1 MDTRRRNLAVALIIF
16 GVIFLLVQMNALSFS
31 GIGAFFGSLG
41 QGFGEFFGNLGRGFG
56 EFFGGFGRMIG
67 EFFGS
72 IPWGNI
78 WRLWPFILIVIGLAM
93 IFRRPSASGEKA
105 KYDETN
111 I

>member
-1 MDTRRRNLAVALIIF
+1 MDTRRRNLAVVLIIV

-31 GIGAFFGSLG
+31 GIGAFFGDLG
-41 QGFGEFFGNLGRGFG
+41 RGFGEFFGNLGRSFG

-78 WRLWPFILIVIGLAM
+78 WRLWPAVLILIGLAM
-93 IFRRPSASGEKA
+93 IVRRPSSNSEKA
-105 KYDETN
+105 KHDQHEV
-111 I
+111 